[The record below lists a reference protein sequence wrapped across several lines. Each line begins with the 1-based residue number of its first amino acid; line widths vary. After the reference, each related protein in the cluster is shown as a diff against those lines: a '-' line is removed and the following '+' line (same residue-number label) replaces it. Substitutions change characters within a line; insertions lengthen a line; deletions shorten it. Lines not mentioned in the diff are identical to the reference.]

1 MWLTLCD
8 IQWKWWLRDYEVVTK
23 LLYMLQAIWLAEK
36 GHNHIYHIII
46 YSWHNVTLIKIQYL
60 ISFIEWF
67 NKFYIYQVTFFW
79 NIICKV
85 MHTCTAINI
94 SVKLFLSVLEL
105 CFVLLIKFIK
115 AQLSKD
121 IIIVKL
127 TNLSRN

>member
-1 MWLTLCD
+1 
-8 IQWKWWLRDYEVVTK
+8 
-23 LLYMLQAIWLAEK
+23 
-36 GHNHIYHIII
+36 
-46 YSWHNVTLIKIQYL
+46 
-60 ISFIEWF
+60 
-67 NKFYIYQVTFFW
+67 
-79 NIICKV
+79 